1 MGQAVTRIWSPCLEV
16 REETSVHHLPREII
30 TDILLRMSAMSVFC
44 CRVVYKEWRF
54 ITTDPCFL
62 AYRPSVVIMYSY
74 LEVTPWTDYL
84 TSHATFDITVDT
96 LPITAD
102 EVDQRRCL
110 IRYPEIYPKPG
121 SCHLLSSCNDILLF
135 KKKDEGSYILCNLVM
150 RQWAEISF
158 LHGHVREYAFYLHQ
172 STCEYRLL
180 CNLDWCLTGEAW
192 YILATG
198 ATKLQNVN
206 LQQHAEAARML
217 TNHILTVTTHV
228 DFYG

>member
-1 MGQAVTRIWSPCLEV
+1 MGQAVTRIWSPRLEV

-44 CRVVYKEWRF
+44 CRAVYKEWRF

-102 EVDQRRCL
+102 EVDQ
-110 IRYPEIYPKPG
+110 
-121 SCHLLSSCNDILLF
+121 
-135 KKKDEGSYILCNLVM
+135 
-150 RQWAEISF
+150 
-158 LHGHVREYAFYLHQ
+158 
-172 STCEYRLL
+172 
-180 CNLDWCLTGEAW
+180 
-192 YILATG
+192 
-198 ATKLQNVN
+198 
-206 LQQHAEAARML
+206 
-217 TNHILTVTTHV
+217 
-228 DFYG
+228 